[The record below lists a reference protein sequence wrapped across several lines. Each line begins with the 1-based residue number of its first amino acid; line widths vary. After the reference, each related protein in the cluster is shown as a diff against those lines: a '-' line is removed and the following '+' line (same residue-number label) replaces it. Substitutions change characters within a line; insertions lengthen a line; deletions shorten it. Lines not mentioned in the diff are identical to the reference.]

1 MAGAKV
7 AIEAPLDTRRG
18 CPDGLLP
25 EQNGEWAV
33 PRRYM
38 SMESLNQ
45 MCNED
50 VGTALIAAAE

>member
-1 MAGAKV
+1 MAGVGV
-7 AIEAPLDTRRG
+7 AIEAPLELRQG

-33 PRRYM
+33 SQRYM

-45 MCNED
+45 ICNED
-50 VGTALIAAAE
+50 DGTARIAAAE